1 MRFTYRLTDSPT
13 LRLSESAMTR
23 RTQQMGEFLREEV
36 VDIIRSE
43 IDDQRLGFWTVTRV
57 EVLPDLRSARIYV
70 SVLGTDGER
79 KETITALRGAAGF
92 IRGHLKPRMRTRII
106 PDLDFRDDRSMEHAE
121 EIDRTLRELRGE
133 KSGRSAPGGRFAE
146 KEGKLEG
153 ALPRASSPLERSDPP
168 QRSAPLPPSPKET
181 T

>member
-1 MRFTYRLTDSPT
+1 
-13 LRLSESAMTR
+13 MTR

-43 IDDQRLGFWTVTRV
+43 IDDPRLGFWTVTRV

-121 EIDRTLRELRGE
+121 EIDRTLRALRGE
-133 KSGRSAPGGRFAE
+133 
-146 KEGKLEG
+146 EGG
-153 ALPRASSPLERSDPP
+153 ALRSGGDASLRGERPQENALHDLLPPEAAQRPSPPSP
-168 QRSAPLPPSPKET
+168 PLPPSEET
-181 T
+181 A

>member
-1 MRFTYRLTDSPT
+1 
-13 LRLSESAMTR
+13 MTR

-43 IDDQRLGFWTVTRV
+43 IDDPRLGFWTVTRV

-121 EIDRTLRELRGE
+121 EIDRTLRELRREGE
-133 KSGRSAPGGRFAE
+133 ESRSRADRFGFLPCRLAVLPSCRLAVLARPLQVRHDLDVMRLREHVEGR
-146 KEGKLEG
+146 
-153 ALPRASSPLERSDPP
+153 D
-168 QRSAPLPPSPKET
+168 
-181 T
+181 

>member
-1 MRFTYRLTDSPT
+1 
-13 LRLSESAMTR
+13 MTR

-43 IDDQRLGFWTVTRV
+43 IDDPRLGFWTVTRV

-133 KSGRSAPGGRFAE
+133 KGGQGGTAASGLRGETTTVRTE
-146 KEGKLEG
+146 H
-153 ALPRASSPLERSDPP
+153 SPILS
-168 QRSAPLPPSPKET
+168 PLPPLSEASPPAPPREKKA
-181 T
+181 

>member
-1 MRFTYRLTDSPT
+1 
-13 LRLSESAMTR
+13 MTR
-23 RTQQMGEFLREEV
+23 RTQQMSEFLREEV

-43 IDDQRLGFWTVTRV
+43 IDDPRLGFWTVTRV

-92 IRGHLKPRMRTRII
+92 IRGHLKPRMHTRII

-121 EIDRTLRELRGE
+121 EIDRTL
-133 KSGRSAPGGRFAE
+133 
-146 KEGKLEG
+146 
-153 ALPRASSPLERSDPP
+153 
-168 QRSAPLPPSPKET
+168 
-181 T
+181 